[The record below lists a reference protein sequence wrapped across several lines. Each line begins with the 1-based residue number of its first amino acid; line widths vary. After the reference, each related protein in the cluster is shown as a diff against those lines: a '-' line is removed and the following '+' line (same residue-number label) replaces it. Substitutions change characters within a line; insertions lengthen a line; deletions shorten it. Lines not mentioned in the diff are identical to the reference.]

1 MMAPAPKRFVLIWS
15 PRSELVTS
23 LKRALGVH
31 GLRGVRAGASLE
43 GALEEVRPSAI
54 ILDGVDSASEALG
67 ACAAVGDEAAAD
79 TPTLFLIAP
88 GDVETAERALHLG
101 ISSLA
106 EEPAS
111 PEVLALRVRATLE
124 RASERPGTSNEAE
137 GAFSDSSRD
146 ALTGLP
152 SRPEF
157 MQTMDRVLDRAK
169 RTGQQAA
176 LLYLDLDR
184 FKGVNDALGHGAGDA
199 LLRRVARTLETQVR
213 PTDVVGGST
222 QRAAGDVSRLGGDE
236 FTVLLSQVTRA
247 EDAGDVAHRV
257 VEALKVPAS
266 VDGYQLSTTAS
277 IGIAVFPSDGE
288 DAETL
293 MRCADMAMYAA
304 KEEGRGCYRFYRASM
319 GQAHLRR
326 LEIERG
332 LRQAL
337 ERDELEVRY
346 QPRVDLAN
354 DVISGM
360 EALVRWKSPELG
372 EVQPK
377 EFIPIAEESGL
388 IVSIGAWVL
397 ESACEQ
403 LSRWRRDGLG
413 GLRLSVNVSSRQIAS
428 SDLVRTV
435 TDVLRKTGVEPHGLE
450 LEVTETVMLGGDEDT
465 ALALRD
471 LRGIGVTLAL
481 DDFGTGYSSL
491 SCISQFPL
499 DVLKIDRSIASE
511 VARDPAALSIV
522 SAVVTL
528 GRSLGLGIVVEG
540 IDSLEQARVLT
551 ELGCDELQGF
561 LASPAL
567 IASEFADFCHDW
579 QGLLYCKDVEEA
591 ADAIEEDDS
600 SSAPRPE

>member
-1 MMAPAPKRFVLIWS
+1 
-15 PRSELVTS
+15 
-23 LKRALGVH
+23 
-31 GLRGVRAGASLE
+31 
-43 GALEEVRPSAI
+43 
-54 ILDGVDSASEALG
+54 
-67 ACAAVGDEAAAD
+67 
-79 TPTLFLIAP
+79 
-88 GDVETAERALHLG
+88 
-101 ISSLA
+101 
-106 EEPAS
+106 
-111 PEVLALRVRATLE
+111 
-124 RASERPGTSNEAE
+124 
-137 GAFSDSSRD
+137 
-146 ALTGLP
+146 
-152 SRPEF
+152 
-157 MQTMDRVLDRAK
+157 MQTMNRVLDRAK
-169 RTGQQAA
+169 RSGQLAA

-199 LLRRVARTLETQVR
+199 LLQRVARTLETQVR
-213 PTDVVGGST
+213 PTDVVGSST
-222 QRAAGDVSRLGGDE
+222 ERAAGGVSRLGGDE
-236 FTVLLSQVTRA
+236 FTVLLSQVTRV
-247 EDAGDVAHRV
+247 EDAGDVALRV

-266 VDGYQLSTTAS
+266 VNGYQLSTTAS
-277 IGIAVFPSDGE
+277 IGIAVFPIDGK
-288 DAETL
+288 DAGTL

-304 KEEGRGCYRFYRASM
+304 KEDGRGRYRFYRASM

-326 LEIERG
+326 LEIERY

-354 DVISGM
+354 DVVSGM

-377 EFIPIAEESGL
+377 EFIPIAEDCGL
-388 IVSIGAWVL
+388 IV
-397 ESACEQ
+397 
-403 LSRWRRDGLG
+403 WRREGLG

-428 SDLVRTV
+428 SDMVRTV

-491 SCISQFPL
+491 SYISQFPL

-540 IDSLEQARVLT
+540 IDSPEQARVLT

-561 LASPAL
+561 LAAPAL
-567 IASEFADFCHDW
+567 IASEFADFCRNW
-579 QGLLYCKDVEEA
+579 QGLWHFKDPEDAVEHATEG
-591 ADAIEEDDS
+591 S
-600 SSAPRPE
+600 SSPTGLE

>member
-1 MMAPAPKRFVLIWS
+1 MMAPAPKILVLIWS
-15 PRSELVTS
+15 PRNELVAS
-23 LKRALGVH
+23 LKRALSAH

-54 ILDGVDSASEALG
+54 ILDGVNSAPEALRTL
-67 ACAAVGDEAAAD
+67 AAVGDEVAAD
-79 TPTLFLIAP
+79 TPTLFLLAP
-88 GDVETAERALHLG
+88 NDVDTAERALRLG

-111 PEVLALRVRATLE
+111 PEILALRVRAALDA
-124 RASERPGTSNEAE
+124 ASERPGTPIEAE
-137 GAFSDSSRD
+137 HAFSHSSRD

-157 MQTMDRVLDRAK
+157 MQTMNRVLDRAR
-169 RTGQQAA
+169 RTGQLAA

-199 LLRRVARTLETQVR
+199 LLRRVARALEAQVR
-213 PTDVVGGST
+213 PTDVLGSSSP
-222 QRAAGDVSRLGGDE
+222 RAAGGVSRLGGDE

-266 VDGYQLSTTAS
+266 VGGYQLSTTAS
-277 IGIAVFPSDGE
+277 IGIAVFPGDGE

-354 DVISGM
+354 DVVSGM
-360 EALVRWKSPELG
+360 EALVRWTSRELG

-377 EFIPIAEESGL
+377 EFIPIAEDCGL
-388 IVSIGAWVL
+388 IVPIGAWVL
-397 ESACEQ
+397 ETACEQ
-403 LSRWRRDGLG
+403 VSRWRRDGLG
-413 GLRLSVNVSSRQIAS
+413 GLRLSVNVSSREIAS

-435 TDVLRKTGVEPHGLE
+435 TDVLRKTGLEPHELE
-450 LEVTETVMLGGDEDT
+450 LEVTETVMLGGDEHT

-491 SCISQFPL
+491 SCISRFHL

-511 VARDPAALSIV
+511 VTALSIV

-540 IDSLEQARVLT
+540 IDSFEQARVLT
-551 ELGCDELQGF
+551 DLGCDELQGF
-561 LASPAL
+561 LAAPAL
-567 IASEFADFCHDW
+567 IATEFTDFCRSW
-579 QGLLYCKDVEEA
+579 QGLWYCKDPEDAA
-591 ADAIEEDDS
+591 AD
-600 SSAPRPE
+600 SSAARTGG

>member
-1 MMAPAPKRFVLIWS
+1 MMAPAPKILVLIWS
-15 PRSELVTS
+15 PRNEFVAS
-23 LKRALGVH
+23 LKRALSAH

-54 ILDGVDSASEALG
+54 ILDGVNSAPEALRTL
-67 ACAAVGDEAAAD
+67 AAVGDEVAAD
-79 TPTLFLIAP
+79 TPTLFLLAP
-88 GDVETAERALHLG
+88 NDVDTAERALRLG

-111 PEVLALRVRATLE
+111 PEILALRVRAALDA
-124 RASERPGTSNEAE
+124 ASERPGTPIEAE
-137 GAFSDSSRD
+137 HAFSHSSRD

-157 MQTMDRVLDRAK
+157 MQTMNRVLDRAR
-169 RTGQQAA
+169 RTGQLAA

-199 LLRRVARTLETQVR
+199 LLRRVARALEAQVR
-213 PTDVVGGST
+213 PTDVLGSSSP
-222 QRAAGDVSRLGGDE
+222 RAAGGVSRLGGDE

-266 VDGYQLSTTAS
+266 VGGYQLSTTAS
-277 IGIAVFPSDGE
+277 IGIAVFPGDGE

-354 DVISGM
+354 DVVSGM
-360 EALVRWKSPELG
+360 EALVRWTSRELG

-377 EFIPIAEESGL
+377 EFIPIAEDCGL
-388 IVSIGAWVL
+388 IVPIGAWVL
-397 ESACEQ
+397 ETACEQ
-403 LSRWRRDGLG
+403 VSRWRRDGLG

-435 TDVLRKTGVEPHGLE
+435 TDVLRKTGG
-450 LEVTETVMLGGDEDT
+450 
-465 ALALRD
+465 
-471 LRGIGVTLAL
+471 
-481 DDFGTGYSSL
+481 SS
-491 SCISQFPL
+491 
-499 DVLKIDRSIASE
+499 RS
-511 VARDPAALSIV
+511 
-522 SAVVTL
+522 
-528 GRSLGLGIVVEG
+528 
-540 IDSLEQARVLT
+540 
-551 ELGCDELQGF
+551 
-561 LASPAL
+561 
-567 IASEFADFCHDW
+567 
-579 QGLLYCKDVEEA
+579 
-591 ADAIEEDDS
+591 
-600 SSAPRPE
+600 PRPSCSEETRTRHSPFETSGE

>member
-1 MMAPAPKRFVLIWS
+1 MMALAPKKFVLIWS

-23 LKRALGVH
+23 LKRALSVH

-54 ILDGVDSASEALG
+54 ILDGVNSAPEALS
-67 ACAAVGDEAAAD
+67 ARAAVSDGVAAD
-79 TPTLFLIAP
+79 TPTLFLLAP
-88 GDVETAERALHLG
+88 GDVETAEHALRSG
-101 ISSLA
+101 VSSLA

-111 PEVLALRVRATLE
+111 PEVLALRIRATLDA
-124 RASERPGTSNEAE
+124 ASERPGTRQEAE
-137 GAFSDSSRD
+137 RAFIHSSRD

-157 MQTMDRVLDRAK
+157 MQTMNRVLDRAK
-169 RTGQQAA
+169 RSGQLAA

-199 LLRRVARTLETQVR
+199 LLQRVARTLETQVR
-213 PTDVVGGST
+213 PTDVVGSST
-222 QRAAGDVSRLGGDE
+222 ERAAGGVSRLGGDE
-236 FTVLLSQVTRA
+236 FTVLLSQVTRV
-247 EDAGDVAHRV
+247 EDAGDVALRV

-266 VDGYQLSTTAS
+266 VNGYQLSTTAS
-277 IGIAVFPSDGE
+277 IGIAVFPIDGK
-288 DAETL
+288 DAGTL

-304 KEEGRGCYRFYRASM
+304 KEDGRGRYRFYRASM

-326 LEIERG
+326 LEIERY

-354 DVISGM
+354 DVVSGM

-377 EFIPIAEESGL
+377 EFIPIAEDCGL

-397 ESACEQ
+397 ETACEQ
-403 LSRWRRDGLG
+403 LSRWRREGLG

-428 SDLVRTV
+428 SDMVRTV

-491 SCISQFPL
+491 SYISQFPL

-540 IDSLEQARVLT
+540 IDSPEQARVLT

-561 LASPAL
+561 LAAPAL
-567 IASEFADFCHDW
+567 IASEFADFCRNW
-579 QGLLYCKDVEEA
+579 QGLWHFKDPEDAVEHATEG
-591 ADAIEEDDS
+591 S
-600 SSAPRPE
+600 SSPTGLE